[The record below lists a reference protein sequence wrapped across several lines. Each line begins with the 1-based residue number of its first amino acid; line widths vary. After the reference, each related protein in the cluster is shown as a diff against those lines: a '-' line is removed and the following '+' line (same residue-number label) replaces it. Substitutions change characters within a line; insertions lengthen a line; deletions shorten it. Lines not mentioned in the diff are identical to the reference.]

1 MMIAPLLTALLF
13 LAQPAAPAPA
23 PAAAAPAQ
31 PAPAAKATQPPP
43 SARLEAALV
52 DLKGKPTTAFTAKL
66 GPAGSIRQATDGQVL
81 FWTIN
86 VPGETVCGP
95 DPAGALICQRQGG
108 GDCVVAVAF
117 KADGL
122 MSVWRTT
129 GFPAACEKAAD
140 QLKPA
145 G

>member
-1 MMIAPLLTALLF
+1 M
-13 LAQPAAPAPA
+13 
-23 PAAAAPAQ
+23 
-31 PAPAAKATQPPP
+31 
-43 SARLEAALV
+43 
-52 DLKGKPTTAFTAKL
+52 
-66 GPAGSIRQATDGQVL
+66 

-86 VPGETVCGP
+86 IPGETVCGGGGNG
-95 DPAGALICQRQGG
+95 DLTCRREGG
-108 GDCVVAVAF
+108 GDCLVAVAF

-122 MSVWRTT
+122 ASVWRTN

>member
-1 MMIAPLLTALLF
+1 MMIASLLTALLF
-13 LAQPAAPAPA
+13 LAQPAADAPAPA
-23 PAAAAPAQ
+23 PAAPAVRAAEP
-31 PAPAAKATQPPP
+31 PPPP
-43 SARLEAALV
+43 SARLDAALAE
-52 DLKGKPTTAFTAKL
+52 LKGKPTTAFTARL
-66 GPAGSIRQATDGQVL
+66 GPAGAIRQATDGQVL

-86 VPGETVCGP
+86 LPGETVCGGGP
-95 DPAGALICQRQGG
+95 SGDLTCQRQGG

-122 MSVWRTT
+122 MSVWRTS
-129 GFPAACEKAAD
+129 GIPAACEKAAD